1 MGTSKMDC
9 RAMSGKEPGKENWR
23 WKLYP
28 RVAGIVQ
35 THRHRVDAVQAE
47 PGQQQVAKRT
57 ETCRHRSTSGRRH
70 SSGAAVKRQ
79 QTGESRPRHASAR
92 WPS

>member
-1 MGTSKMDC
+1 
-9 RAMSGKEPGKENWR
+9 MSGEEPEGKLA

-47 PGQQQVAKRT
+47 PGQQQVARRT
-57 ETCRHRSTSGRRH
+57 RTCRHRNTAAANISSRVVTLRISHRARACPLPGR
-70 SSGAAVKRQ
+70 
-79 QTGESRPRHASAR
+79 
-92 WPS
+92 